1 MTTIRKYLF
10 ISISLILHTFV
21 YAQSVVIHEQVTF
34 PDQIQA
40 GGYSAITWLGEDRYA
55 VASDNAPHD
64 GFFVFRIQIDSLGRI
79 VNVADEGFRG
89 NSDKGHDNEGIA
101 WCPARG
107 TVFISGET
115 DNKVRE
121 LALDGK
127 TTGKY
132 LRLPKWLAKGASA
145 KYGLEALSYNAQTH
159 RFWTVSESTLSGDGQ
174 QATPQNG
181 THNRLRIFSFDD
193 NLALVGQYYY
203 EMDAP
208 EAEYA
213 TRQYAMGVSALSA
226 LDDGSLL
233 VLERE
238 FYVAPSKIG
247 STVQCKIYRVTP
259 SDSDKLQGKVSLKGR
274 KPLEKQL
281 VAQWSTALGLLTF
294 SLANYEGMC
303 LGPRL
308 EDGRQVVVLLSDSQ
322 SQYAGVLADWFKTI
336 VIE

>member
-1 MTTIRKYLF
+1 MKHRIVLALVCLLPVL
-10 ISISLILHTFV
+10 SM
-21 YAQSVVIHEQVTF
+21 AQSVVVHEQVNF
-34 PDQIQA
+34 PEQIPA
-40 GGYSAITWLGEDRYA
+40 GGYSGITWLGEDRYA
-55 VASDNAPHD
+55 VVTDNAAHD
-64 GFFVFRIQIDSLGRI
+64 GFFVFRIQIDSLGCI
-79 VNVADEGFRG
+79 VDVSNEGFRG
-89 NSDKGHDNEGIA
+89 NDDKGHDNEGVA

-115 DNKVRE
+115 DNQVRE
-121 LALDGK
+121 LTLEGKATGK
-127 TTGKY
+127 T
-132 LRLPKWLAKGASA
+132 LRLPKWLSKGASA
-145 KYGLEALSYNAQTH
+145 KYGLEALTYNAQTH
-159 RFWTVSESTLSGDGQ
+159 LFWTVSESTLQGDGP

-181 THNRLRIFSFDD
+181 AANRLRLMAFNDD
-193 NLALVGQYYY
+193 LAHVGQYYY
-203 EMDAP
+203 EMDKP
-208 EAEYA
+208 ESEYA
-213 TRQYAMGVSALSA
+213 TRQYVMGVSALTA

-259 SDSDKLQGKVSLKGR
+259 QAKDQLDGKVSLNGR

-281 VAQWSTALGLLTF
+281 VAEWSTAIGLLTY

-308 EDGRQVVVLLSDSQ
+308 EDGRQVIVLIADSQ
-322 SQYAGVLADWFKTI
+322 KQYAGVLADWFKTI